1 MTNRN
6 VVVVT
11 FDSLRADHCGHWGYE
26 RNTTPTLDRFAEDG
40 IVFENAISPA
50 SRTNPAMA
58 GILTGEP
65 LVARDQ
71 VANPENSR
79 RHLDRH
85 TTVAERFS
93 DAGYT
98 TGAFCPNAYSSR
110 YYGFDEG
117 FDTFEDFLFDS
128 GLYQS
133 IFQDHLGDSGFST
146 LLRNIRNFVRK
157 QEAFKTWDTY
167 VDDIEHWAGDQDD
180 PFFLWAFS
188 LDTHF
193 PYLAPRK
200 HREWSNTFDQYYYNW
215 RANQLINEFEID
227 ISEKERQKLIDIYDD
242 SIRFGDV
249 FLRELEERLSEYDP
263 VFVVFGDHGEAFDE
277 RGIYGHFYPSLY
289 EENIHVPY
297 VIYDG
302 KTEATIEKPVSMT
315 TLPEALTRAAGLKE
329 GSPADLTEDW
339 VVATDYDGRNDRN
352 LTAVRTKDWKYMTA
366 VEGDTTDHELY
377 DLESDPVEQSNLFG
391 SGREIEEPLGD
402 LATLRNNHEC
412 EILSIRK
419 AGKSVTNT
427 D

>member
-11 FDSLRADHCGHWGYE
+11 FDSLRADHCGYWGYD

-40 IVFENAISPA
+40 IVFENAIAPA
-50 SRTNPAMA
+50 SRTNPSMA

-79 RHLDRH
+79 RHLERH

-93 DAGYT
+93 DNGYA

-133 IFQDHLGDSGFST
+133 IFQDHLGDSSFST
-146 LLRNIRNFVRK
+146 FVRNIRNFIRK

-167 VDDIEHWAGDQDD
+167 VEDIEQWASDQDD
-180 PFFLWAFS
+180 PFFLWGFS

-215 RANQLINEFEID
+215 RANKLINEFEID

-242 SIRFGDV
+242 SIRFGDI
-249 FLRELEERLSEYDP
+249 FLKELEERLSEYDP
-263 VFVVFGDHGEAFDE
+263 IFVVFGDHGEAFDE

-297 VIYDG
+297 IIYDG
-302 KTEATIEKPVSMT
+302 ESEATIEKPVSMT
-315 TLPEALTRAAGLKE
+315 TLPKALTRAAGVEE
-329 GSPADLTEDW
+329 GSPAELTENW

-352 LTAVRTKDWKYMTA
+352 LTAVRTKNWKYMTA
-366 VEGDTTDHELY
+366 EEAGTAGHELY
-377 DLESDPVEQSNLFG
+377 DLESDPVEQTNLVG
-391 SGREIEEPLGD
+391 DGEEIEGTLED
-402 LATLRNNHEC
+402 LAKLRNNHEH
-412 EILSIRK
+412 EILAIRR
-419 AGKSVTNT
+419 AANTVTSS